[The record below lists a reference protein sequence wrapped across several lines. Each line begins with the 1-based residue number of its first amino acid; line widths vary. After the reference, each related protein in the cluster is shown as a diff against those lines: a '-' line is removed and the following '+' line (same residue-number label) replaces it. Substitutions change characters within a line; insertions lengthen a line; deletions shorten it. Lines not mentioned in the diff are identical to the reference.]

1 MTAPKVDIAIVNWNS
16 GPFLMA
22 CLRSIAASD
31 MSRIDQVIV
40 VDNGSSDASAELSV
54 PELPLR
60 VVHAGVNLGFGRAC
74 NLAAGLG
81 HAPYILF
88 LNPDAEV
95 FDDSISGVLDELD
108 RPENADV
115 AVGGI
120 RLINRD
126 GSTQRHC
133 ARFPGWRSLIG
144 ESTGLARLAPGS
156 FPPVIMREFDH
167 LSSQDVDHVI
177 GAFYCVRR
185 PVFEHVGGFDED
197 YFVYFEDLDLS
208 RRIADLGLRR
218 RFLANVSAFHA
229 GGGTSERIKSRR
241 LSLAISGRLIYA
253 RKHLSPGPAAA
264 VWGAALMIEPLTR
277 TALGIVRGSAAE
289 VVATWQGFAMLYA
302 NLPSLARVS
311 RREASKA

>member
-1 MTAPKVDIAIVNWNS
+1 MIAPRVDIAIVNWNS
-16 GPFLMA
+16 GPLLAA

-31 MSRIDQVIV
+31 MSRIDQIIV
-40 VDNGSSDASAELSV
+40 VDNNSTDASAELNV
-54 PELPLR
+54 PELPLQ
-60 VVHAGVNLGFGRAC
+60 VVYAGANLGFGRAC
-74 NLAAGLG
+74 NVAAGRG
-81 HAPYILF
+81 RAPYILF

-95 FDDSISGVLDELD
+95 FDKTISGVLEEMD

-120 RLINRD
+120 RLIDRE

-133 ARFPGWRSLIG
+133 ARFPGWRSLVG
-144 ESTGLARLAPGS
+144 EATGLARLAPGL

-185 PVFEHVGGFDED
+185 RVFEQVGGFDED

-218 RFLANVSAFHA
+218 RFLADVSAFHA
-229 GGGTSERIKSRR
+229 GGGTSERIKARR
-241 LSLAISGRLIYA
+241 LCLAISGRLTYA
-253 RKHLSPGPAAA
+253 RKHLSRGSAAA
-264 VWGAALMIEPLTR
+264 VWSAALLVEPLTR
-277 TALGIVRGSAAE
+277 TALALARGSVAE
-289 VVATWQGFAMLYA
+289 LLATWQGFAMLYTH
-302 NLPSLARVS
+302 LPSLARIS
-311 RREASKA
+311 RREASGA